1 LAPLAQ
7 RRALHC
13 GRFLPNTP
21 YRFSREKPAVNIST
35 FVAAAAHDMKNSVS
49 VIAAYLEDALAQL
62 GEPGLAQPSQAAMS
76 TYQALYETQR
86 VNGNLVQ
93 LMAIFKLQEGM
104 YPFQPAE
111 VALDEFSVE
120 VMDRVRQLARLKG
133 LELSGTQEVEQPT
146 WFFDHDLINSVVV
159 QSLFNAVRYARSKV
173 QLSLRLHEGQLEIE
187 VADDGPGFPDFML
200 EQGFPSRQGIDVRTG
215 STGLGLFFSRMAA
228 GLHQRGEVQ
237 GSTRLS
243 NGGTLGGGRF
253 VITLP

>member
-1 LAPLAQ
+1 M
-7 RRALHC
+7 
-13 GRFLPNTP
+13 
-21 YRFSREKPAVNIST
+21 NIST

-62 GEPGLAQPSQAAMS
+62 AEADVAQPSQAAMS

-104 YPFQPAE
+104 YPFQPEE
-111 VALDEFSVE
+111 VRLDEFADE
-120 VMDRVRQLARLKG
+120 VRDRVRQLARLKG
-133 LELSGTQEVEQPT
+133 LELSCEVEPDAPS
-146 WFFDHDLINSVVV
+146 WFFDHDLVNSVVV
-159 QSLFNAVRYARSKV
+159 QSLFNAVRYARSRV
-173 QLSLRLHEGQLEIE
+173 QLSLRIRDGRLEIE

-228 GLHQRGEVQ
+228 GLHKRGELS

-243 NGGTLGGGRF
+243 NGGSLGGGCF
-253 VITLP
+253 AILLP